1 MDSVITTQHI
11 TPEKRVR
18 AKRSRRQM
26 TPAECRS
33 WKHVR
38 ANRLDGVQFRRQ
50 QIIDGFIV
58 DFYCHTLKLVV
69 EVDGPIHDHQTGDDR
84 EREYVLLGRGLTI
97 LRFTDDEVLRD
108 LPAVLDRIQA
118 IAR

>member
-1 MDSVITTQHI
+1 MEARTRESPRWGPVSSSADH
-11 TPEKRVR
+11 RWFH
-18 AKRSRRQM
+18 
-26 TPAECRS
+26 CR
-33 WKHVR
+33 
-38 ANRLDGVQFRRQ
+38 L
-50 QIIDGFIV
+50 
-58 DFYCHTLKLVV
+58 YCHTLKLVV